1 MFTSANVTVTVADL
15 KKTVQFYTETLGLK
29 LQGEMDDHFVQI
41 EAPRLTIGLLH
52 LTGERN
58 AQSAKSESMSIGFV
72 VQDLEAAIK
81 TLKSHGV
88 KFHDYVEG
96 KAAQVVHFNDPDG
109 NTLYLVSD
117 H

>member
-52 LTGERN
+52 LTYRRAECP
-58 AQSAKSESMSIGFV
+58 IGKIRKHVDWICGAGFRGSH
-72 VQDLEAAIK
+72 QDIEI
-81 TLKSHGV
+81 
-88 KFHDYVEG
+88 
-96 KAAQVVHFNDPDG
+96 PWC
-109 NTLYLVSD
+109 
-117 H
+117 